1 MYFSVRD
8 KEKREKDGRNHR
20 KSPRG
25 SGFLAGFAYS
35 ILLFYCLLIL
45 DCDSLTLVQTRAENR
60 GVTDDCCNCY
70 NCESNRSDNTSHNPF
85 TFLKLSFMCFFMRVT
100 LDPFL
105 LLCFSFDAAKV
116 RPFERNYI
124 KNMPNSIKI
133 AHFVD
138 LSQKNGEREEKEKQ
152 AKVKEKK
159 AVPNE

>member
-1 MYFSVRD
+1 
-8 KEKREKDGRNHR
+8 
-20 KSPRG
+20 
-25 SGFLAGFAYS
+25 
-35 ILLFYCLLIL
+35 
-45 DCDSLTLVQTRAENR
+45 
-60 GVTDDCCNCY
+60 
-70 NCESNRSDNTSHNPF
+70 
-85 TFLKLSFMCFFMRVT
+85 MCFFMRAT